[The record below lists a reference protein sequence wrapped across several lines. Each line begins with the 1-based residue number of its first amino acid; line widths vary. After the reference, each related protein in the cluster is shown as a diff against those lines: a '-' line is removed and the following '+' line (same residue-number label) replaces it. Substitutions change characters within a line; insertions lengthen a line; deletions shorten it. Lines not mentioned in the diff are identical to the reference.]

1 MTYWLTGRH
10 LINSEVLGPF
20 CSQLGYLRFGQIL
33 ELVINIIHHQSADG
47 EVPELD
53 CFVVAA
59 GDDDEVAEPEAGDAV
74 GVRAEGDEPL
84 RMPMLSLPGGLLVTP
99 HLDRLVVG
107 GRHDPPPVGLEAPNH
122 ACCVDGGGK
131 EPNFTCEYVLR
142 TLHIHIRGLK
152 ELVDIDR

>member
-1 MTYWLTGRH
+1 MP
-10 LINSEVLGPF
+10 VL
-20 CSQLGYLRFGQIL
+20 LLL
-33 ELVINIIHHQSADG
+33 L
-47 EVPELD
+47 LL
-53 CFVVAA
+53 
-59 GDDDEVAEPEAGDAV
+59 
-74 GVRAEGDEPL
+74 PL
-84 RMPMLSLPGGLLVTP
+84 SRGLLAVTP

-122 ACCVDGGGK
+122 ACCVEGGGK